1 MKIGL
6 YAVKDN
12 LNNTFM
18 APTTIKSDN
27 EAIRAFKSQ
36 VNKIDIWK
44 DNPGDFSLYKVGYYD
59 DETGTI
65 EPGVE
70 MIASGRSVLND

>member
-12 LNNTFM
+12 LSNAFM

-36 VNKIDIWK
+36 VNNIDIWK
-44 DNPGDFSLYKVGYYD
+44 DNPGDFALYKVGYYD
-59 DETGTI
+59 DETGII
-65 EPGVE
+65 EPEVT
-70 MIASGRSVLND
+70 MIAGGRSVLNE